1 MEFQRL
7 SYNQQP
13 LADDTKTLSGCKMKP
28 NITVDLGD
36 ANPIYITTPSGRTI
50 TIDVDPCNPLL
61 QLKEALQDLEG
72 IPAAQ
77 QKIFFAGKPLANG
90 WSLLDYRVP
99 KGATSDMN
107 PNVTEVTV
115 VTPDGKKIALN
126 VAPTEAVSAIK
137 DKLQFWE
144 GVLPE
149 EQRLVYNG
157 QPLADGQLLTMQ
169 NVPPMAVLNLEQA
182 SPVFAKLPDGR
193 TVALDVNPS
202 DTLSSLK
209 KKIEAMT
216 GLPVGNQRV
225 LSEG

>member
-1 MEFQRL
+1 
-7 SYNQQP
+7 
-13 LADDTKTLSGCKMKP
+13 
-28 NITVDLGD
+28 
-36 ANPIYITTPSGRTI
+36 
-50 TIDVDPCNPLL
+50 VDPRNPLL

-90 WSLLDYRVP
+90 RSLLDYRVP
-99 KGATSDMN
+99 KGATLDMN

-126 VAPTEAVSAIK
+126 MDPTEPVSAIK

-157 QPLADGQLLTMQ
+157 QPLADGQSLTMQ

-182 SPVFAKLPDGR
+182 SPVFAKLPEDGR
-193 TVALDVNPS
+193 TVALDVSPA

-216 GLPVGNQRV
+216 DLPVGNQRV
-225 LSEG
+225 LFEG

>member
-36 ANPIYITTPSGRTI
+36 VNPIYITTPSDRTI
-50 TIDVDPCNPLL
+50 TIDVDPYNPLL

-77 QKIFFAGKPLANG
+77 QKIFFACKPLANG
-90 WSLLDYRVP
+90 WSLL
-99 KGATSDMN
+99 KSATSDMN
-107 PNVTEVTV
+107 PNLTEVTV

-157 QPLADGQLLTMQ
+157 QPLAAGQLLTMQ

-182 SPVFAKLPDGR
+182 SPVFAKLPDGH
-193 TVALDVNPS
+193 TVALDVNPA
-202 DTLSSLK
+202 DTLSSL
-209 KKIEAMT
+209 
-216 GLPVGNQRV
+216 VSRV
-225 LSEG
+225 SCLVSRVSCLVSLLVSFLV